1 MKQLIPFITALVLLV
16 SCGPSPQELASER
29 LETAKELLQDK
40 KFNEAKLI
48 IDSLERVF
56 PDQYEIIA
64 QGQKL
69 LGKVEIIEQQ
79 KSLIYYDS
87 LLLLQ
92 ERDFQELKKHFVYKA
107 GNPGQYTHK
116 RQQVSNSYDRSYI
129 QAHVDD
135 QGKFYI
141 SSRFHGKKNIHH
153 HSIKVYNEGLF
164 AETSIIPKGLDNRSF
179 DDGGEVWE
187 TVNYRNGTDNG
198 VVSFIVNNSDQRLKV
213 MYKCKNPYYIVM
225 EQYDKDAVRMAYDM
239 GQIILSMKQL
249 KNDLAITKKRVDVLK
264 QQIGL

>member
-1 MKQLIPFITALVLLV
+1 MKQLLPFIFAMVLMV
-16 SCGPSPQELASER
+16 SCGPSPEELASQR
-29 LETAKELLQDK
+29 LETAKELLQNK
-40 KFNEAKLI
+40 NFNEAKLI
-48 IDSLERVF
+48 IDSLKQDYPNQF
-56 PDQYEIIA
+56 EIIA

-92 ERDFQELKKHFVYKA
+92 ERNIAELKKQFVYKP
-107 GNPGQYTHK
+107 GNPGYYTHK

-141 SSRFHGKKNIHH
+141 SSRFHGKSNINH
-153 HSIKVYNEGLF
+153 HSIKVYNEGLY
-164 AETSIIPKGLDNRSF
+164 AETQIIPKGLDNRSF
-179 DDGGEVWE
+179 NDGGEIWE
-187 TVNYRNGTDNG
+187 TVNYRNGADNG
-198 VVSFIVNNSDQRLKV
+198 VISFIVNNSDQRLKV
-213 MYKCKNPYYIVM
+213 MYKCRNPYFIVM

-239 GQIILSMKQL
+239 SQIMLSMKQL
-249 KNDLAITKKRVDVLK
+249 NSELNKTKKRVNALK
-264 QQIGL
+264 EQLGL

>member
-1 MKQLIPFITALVLLV
+1 MKQLLPFIIVIVLMV
-16 SCGPSPQELASER
+16 SCGPNPQELATER
-29 LETAKELLQDK
+29 LEAARELLEEN

-48 IDSLERVF
+48 IDSLSDAF

-79 KSLIYYDS
+79 KSLIYFDS

-92 ERDFQELKKHFVYKA
+92 ERNLEELKKHFVYNP
-107 GNPGQYTHK
+107 GNPGHYTHK
-116 RQQVSNSYDRSYI
+116 RQQVSNSYDRTYI

-141 SSRFHGKKNIHH
+141 SSRYHGTKNIHH
-153 HSIKVYNEGLF
+153 HSIKVYNEGLY
-164 AETSIIPKGLDNRSF
+164 AETSVIEKGLDNRSF

-213 MYKCKNPYYIVM
+213 MFKCKNPYYIVM
-225 EQYDKDAVRMAYDM
+225 EQYDKDAIRMAYDM
-239 GQIILSMKQL
+239 SQIILSIKDL
-249 KNDLAITKKRVDVLK
+249 KNEVNKTSKRVEDLK
-264 QQIGL
+264 RQLEL